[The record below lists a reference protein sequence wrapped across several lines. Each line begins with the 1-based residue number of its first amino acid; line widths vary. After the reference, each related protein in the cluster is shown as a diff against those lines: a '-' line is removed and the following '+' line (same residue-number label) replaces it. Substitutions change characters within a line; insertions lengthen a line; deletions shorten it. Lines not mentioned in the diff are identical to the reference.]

1 MPKRLL
7 PAKTARATGANV
19 GSKEPPMAVEG
30 DGTMT
35 TAQPIDM
42 SQFDVAVTIEEDQ
55 TVVSVCGEIDVSSA
69 PKLRGALAE
78 AQARHQFDEEKAT
91 VVVDL
96 SGVTYMDASGL
107 GVLVGAA
114 RRAHCDGRDIVLRD
128 PSPRTLRVLQISRL
142 LHVFQFDWHMGAVA
156 ALATRKTGA
165 KCMTPRRNVA

>member
-1 MPKRLL
+1 
-7 PAKTARATGANV
+7 
-19 GSKEPPMAVEG
+19 MAVER

-42 SQFDVAVTIEEDQ
+42 SEFDVAVTIEDDGM
-55 TVVSVCGEIDVSSA
+55 VVSVCGEIDVSTA
-69 PKLRGALAE
+69 PKLRGALAKV
-78 AQARHQFDEEKAT
+78 QARHHFDEEKPT

-114 RRAHCDGRDIVLRD
+114 RRAHCDGNDIVLRD

-142 LHVFQFDWHMGAVA
+142 LHVFQFEWHMGAVA
-156 ALATRKTGA
+156 SFAARKKGTKGT
-165 KCMTPRRNVA
+165 TPRREVA